1 MKTISK
7 KTTVSNNLTGED
19 LEKMTWDDMR
29 KIAKPI
35 SREEA
40 IRKMKGTK

>member
-1 MKTISK
+1 MKTTSK
-7 KTTVSNNLTGED
+7 KTTVVNEIIGKTIDE
-19 LEKMTWDDMR
+19 MTWEDMR
-29 KIAKPI
+29 KVAKPI